1 MQFTKLRLTG
11 FKSFVDPTELAIE
24 PGVTGVVGPNGCGK
38 SNLVEGLRWVMGE
51 TSAKQM
57 RGNEMDDVIFSGT
70 ANRPARNI
78 AEVGLILDNTDRTAP
93 AQFNDFDDLEVT
105 RRIEREKGSNYKVN
119 TKDVRARDV
128 QLLFADQAS
137 GARSTALVSQGHI
150 GRVVSAKPTER
161 RKLLEEA
168 AGITG
173 LNSRRHE
180 AELRLKGAETNLE
193 RLDDIMITLDAQMQ
207 SLRKQ
212 VRQAT
217 RYRNLNDH
225 IRKAE
230 ATLFFIRW
238 TYASADMAKTQRLL
252 EEAERS
258 VGDMTRLTS
267 QAATAQAEA
276 ASGLPH
282 RRKAE
287 AEAAAA
293 LQRLSMARERLAEE
307 QSRLEAARQEV
318 TTRIHQTQ
326 HDMERERSLVS
337 DSTAAISRLELERS
351 EIAGGGEDHNEALET
366 ASQDLETARTTFE
379 AKDAEASS
387 AMEQLAADEAR
398 RGDLVRRHGELETR
412 VGRLREEREKLGGHI
427 EALEEAAQNQGD
439 LKKARDQL
447 IEATAQLEEVRA
459 LALTAET
466 ARVNTMKRLTECQES
481 ARKTLA
487 DFTRLS
493 AEERALAELLETG
506 DPDHWPPLVDALNV
520 QMGYEGALGAALGD
534 DLSAAT
540 DESAPVHWAGVPAY
554 QYSPALPAGSAPL
567 SDYVSGSNALVRR
580 LNQVGVV
587 NDSETGRRLAPEL
600 RQGQRLVALDGGFW
614 RWDGY
619 TASSDAPAAAAV
631 RLEQRNRLN
640 SVRSELA
647 RAESLANDAE
657 DKQSAAKA
665 SLDETTS
672 QEAEAKDLVRA
683 AEAHLTRAQNHHGEL
698 RQKTAETDSKMAAQ
712 REALTRV
719 LNDLTE
725 SEAALGEA
733 AKTMAALPDAAA
745 GREAAKR
752 LRSLAT
758 DARTLLIDAQ
768 SAFDGLQKQAV
779 QRAQRLQLITDELAS
794 WTERRTG
801 AEAQLE
807 QLEERQQQLTEEQA
821 SLSTQPDA
829 IEAQRQELDSRL
841 ESAEEKRREAADRL
855 VESETKMAEADK
867 ALRESEARLA
877 GIREERVRAQ
887 SGVEQSNQAL
897 DSLMERMT
905 DRLNCGPDNLRDI
918 ARLKEDAALPE
929 LDHAENR
936 VERLLRERE
945 NMGPVNLR
953 AEAESQELNEQIE
966 GLNLE
971 RDDLLRA
978 IDKLRRGIND
988 LNREGRHRLLD
999 SFKEVDKH
1007 FQELFV
1013 RLFGGGRA
1021 HLTLTE
1027 SDDPLEAGIEI
1038 MASPPG
1044 KRLQV
1049 LSLLSGGEQALTA
1062 LALLFG
1068 VFLTNPAPI
1077 CVLDEV
1083 DAPLDDANVDRFCTM
1098 VEEIAKSASTR
1109 FVVVTHHR
1117 MTMARVN
1124 RLYGVTMG
1132 EQGVSQL
1139 VSVDLG
1145 QAMEMRDIA

>member
-38 SNLVEGLRWVMGE
+38 SNLVEGLKWVMGE

-57 RGNEMDDVIFSGT
+57 RGSEMDDVIFSGT
-70 ANRPARNI
+70 VNRPARNI
-78 AEVGLILDNTDRTAP
+78 AEVGLVLDNTDRTAP
-93 AQFNDFDDLEVT
+93 ARFNDFDDLEVT

-119 TKDVRARDV
+119 AKDVRARDV

-150 GRVVSAKPTER
+150 GRVVSAKPTDR
-161 RKLLEEA
+161 RKILEEA

-173 LNSRRHE
+173 LHSRRHE
-180 AELRLKGAETNLE
+180 AELRLRGAETNLE

-230 ATLFFIRW
+230 GMLFFIRW
-238 TYASADMAKTQRLL
+238 TDASEEMAKTQRLL
-252 EEAERS
+252 EEAERA
-258 VGDMTRLTS
+258 VGEMTGLTS
-267 QAATAQAEA
+267 QASTAQLEA
-276 ASGLPH
+276 ASGLPQ
-282 RRKAE
+282 RRQAE
-287 AEAAAA
+287 AEAAAG
-293 LQRLSMARERLAEE
+293 LQRLSLARESLAEE
-307 QSRLEAARQEV
+307 ESRLEAARQEA
-318 TTRIHQTQ
+318 TTRLHQTLL
-326 HDMERERSLVS
+326 DIERERSLIS
-337 DSTAAISRLELERS
+337 DSTAATARLEQESS
-351 EIAGGGEDHNEALET
+351 EIAGAGENHTEDLEV
-366 ASQDLETARTTFE
+366 ASQELETARTVFE

-387 AMEQLAADEAR
+387 AMEQLAAGEAR
-398 RGDLVRRHGELETR
+398 RGDLIRRNGELETR
-412 VGRLREEREKLGGHI
+412 VGRLREERDKLVGHI
-427 EALEEAAQNQGD
+427 NALEKAAQNQGD
-439 LKKARDQL
+439 LKDATDQL
-447 IEATAQLEEVRA
+447 TQASHELEVARA
-459 LALTAET
+459 VALTAET
-466 ARVNTMKRLTECQES
+466 ARVDAMKRLSECQEG

-487 DFTRLS
+487 ESTRLS
-493 AEERALAELLETG
+493 AEEKALADLLETG
-506 DPDHWPPLVDALNV
+506 DPDLWPPLVDALNV
-520 QMGYEGALGAALGD
+520 QTGYEGALGTALGD

-540 DESAPVHWAGVPAY
+540 DESAPVHWAELTAY
-554 QYSPALPAGSAPL
+554 QTTPALPAGSAPL
-567 SDYVSGSNALVRR
+567 SDYVSGSDALIRR
-580 LNQVGVV
+580 LSQVGVV
-587 NDSETGRRLAPEL
+587 NNSETGRRLAPEL
-600 RQGQRLVALDGGFW
+600 KQGQRLVALDGSFW

-640 SVRSELA
+640 AVRSELA
-647 RAESLANDAE
+647 RAKSLANDAE
-657 DKQSAAKA
+657 DTQFTAKA
-665 SLDETTS
+665 GLDQATS
-672 QEAEAKDLVRA
+672 QEGEAKDRVRL
-683 AEAHLTRAQNHHGEL
+683 AEAHLSSAQNHHGQV
-698 RQKTAETDSKMAAQ
+698 RQKTVETDSKLAAL
-712 REALTRV
+712 REASTRV
-719 LNDLTE
+719 LKDLTE

-733 AKTMAALPDAAA
+733 ARTMAALPDAAA
-745 GREAAKR
+745 GREAVTQ
-752 LRSLAT
+752 LRTLAT
-758 DARTLLIDAQ
+758 DARTMLIDAQ
-768 SAFDGLQKQAV
+768 SAFDGLQKQAA
-779 QRAQRLQLITDELAS
+779 QRGQRLQVIADEIAS
-794 WTERRTG
+794 WRERQTA

-807 QLEERQQQLTEEQA
+807 QLEERHQQLTAEKA
-821 SLSTQPDA
+821 RLSTQPNA
-829 IEAQRQELDSRL
+829 IENQRRELDDRL
-841 ESAEEKRREAADRL
+841 EAAEEKRKEAADRL
-855 VESETKMAEADK
+855 VESETKLAEADK

-877 GIREERVRAQ
+877 SMREERVRAQ
-887 SGVEQSNQAL
+887 SGVEQSQQAI
-897 DSLMERMT
+897 DALMERIS
-905 DRLNCGPDNLRDI
+905 DRLNCGPDALGDI
-918 ARLKEDAALPE
+918 AQLKGGAVLPE
-929 LDHAENR
+929 LDGAEKR

-953 AEAESQELNEQIE
+953 AEAESQEINEQIE

-971 RDDLLRA
+971 RDDLLKA

-988 LNREGRHRLLD
+988 LNREGRQRLLE

-1109 FVVVTHHR
+1109 FVVITHHR

-1145 QAMEMRDIA
+1145 QAIELRDIA